1 MKLVH
6 FGHAVANIYDQ
17 YLKVK
22 RKFAEMET
30 KKHDERHK
38 FALAAEQRKVEE
50 AQMAAEFEA
59 KKRAALEALQKQILE
74 SRLDPH
80 QMDDA
85 WSKFH
90 VHLVVKPIREMQAYC
105 CTCRR
110 RRWERD
116 RNRRIAAE
124 ERW

>member
-1 MKLVH
+1 
-6 FGHAVANIYDQ
+6 
-17 YLKVK
+17 
-22 RKFAEMET
+22 ME
-30 KKHDERHK
+30 KKKYDERHK
-38 FALAAEQRKVEE
+38 FALAAEKRKAEE
-50 AQMAAEFEA
+50 AAMAAAFEE
-59 KKRAALEALQKQILE
+59 KRRLQMEALQKAILE

-80 QMDDA
+80 DMDDA